1 MRILRPL
8 QMLLLATVVTAAASY
23 AQDRMPTPAPFAR
36 ASQVTATD
44 SISYKTRVMDGN
56 LVGVT
61 ITNYGFVG
69 NNFISR
75 APSLEYPLG
84 AGYEH
89 MVRGGLWVG
98 GIARDENGEFVGV
111 TTATTDGAQGS
122 ASQGATE
129 YTPAGNSIVVRSSL
143 ITNDNYSEDATSELD
158 AISTFSDRPAKRAEN
173 NGEDHRPMGIIVRQ
187 ENFSWSFS
195 KYQHLTIFHYVIK
208 NDGPP
213 LKDVWVGFYNEFASG
228 AKKDQATWPP
238 SGWYNKKWLEVDD
251 TLTVANRDSGVRVV
265 PPMLREHFCF
275 TQPIPDGCD
284 LRRAPYWIGLKLLG
298 AKNSRAD
305 TVAHKRYSL
314 SAWGYAPGSS
324 LRNNDTERYALMST
338 GVIQPIVGDSL
349 MPGGD
354 PVSLLS
360 IGPFSQI
367 DPGDSIEV
375 DFALVGGPDGL
386 LISQRARDIQEHSRF
401 AQRAYDRNYVI
412 PVPPP
417 PPNMKLV
424 TRHNAIDVFW
434 DDVPESA
441 LDPTSPIPQDFEG
454 YRLYVG
460 TDRLDLTKL
469 AQFDLEQSPHDTTG
483 FNTSLAAV
491 RADTT
496 IDGHQYKY
504 RYRINNLRDGF
515 KYFVA
520 VNAYDLGS
528 DEVES
533 LESGISKNNKI
544 MAIPGPSPDE
554 QPVGDRVTVF
564 PNPYRVEA
572 YWDQGQ
578 QARDHYLWFANLPA
592 KALIRIY
599 TLSGDL
605 VFEKDFD
612 GATYQGTDARGV
624 FDPRRELDVGD
635 VRLSGRSWA
644 WNMITRE
651 GQAAA
656 TGLYMYSVED
666 RAGGGK
672 RQIGKFLIVKSDRE
686 DF

>member
-1 MRILRPL
+1 MLRPF
-8 QMLLLATVVTAAASY
+8 LLLIAATTTLAVPAR
-23 AQDRMPTPAPFAR
+23 AQDHARTEAPFAR
-36 ASQVTATD
+36 AAQASAAD
-44 SISYKTRVMDGN
+44 SISYRARVMDGN

-61 ITNYGFVG
+61 VTNYGFIG

-89 MVRGGLWVG
+89 LVRGGLWIG
-98 GIARDENGEFVGV
+98 AIARDENGQFTGV
-111 TTATTDGAQGS
+111 TTATTDGSQGS

-129 YTPAGNSIVVRSSL
+129 FTPAGNAIQVRSSL
-143 ITNDNYSEDATSELD
+143 ITNDNYSPNAISELD
-158 AISTFSDRPAKRAEN
+158 AISTFSDRPAKRAAN
-173 NGEDHRPMGIIVRQ
+173 NGEDHRPMGLIVRQ
-187 ENFSWSFS
+187 ENYSWSFS
-195 KYQHLTIFHYVIK
+195 NYQHLTIFHYVIK

-213 LKDVWVGFYNEFASG
+213 LRDAWVGVYTEFASG
-228 AKKDQATWPP
+228 SKKDQAVWPP
-238 SGWYNKKWLEVDD
+238 SGWYNKKWLALDD

-265 PPMLREHFCF
+265 PPLLREHYCASV
-275 TQPIPDGCD
+275 PIPAACN
-284 LRRAPYWIGLKLLG
+284 LEVAPFWIGLKLLG
-298 AKNSRAD
+298 AKGSLAD
-305 TVAHKRYSL
+305 TVAHKRVSL
-314 SAWGYAPGSS
+314 SAWGYAPGSG
-324 LRNNDTERYALMST
+324 LRNNDTEKYPLMST
-338 GVIQPIVGDSL
+338 GVLQPLVGDSL
-349 MPGGD
+349 QPGGD
-354 PVSLLS
+354 PVALLS

-375 DFALVGGPDGL
+375 DFALVGG
-386 LISQRARDIQEHSRF
+386 ATENAIQEHSRF
-401 AQRAYDRNYVI
+401 AQRAYDRHYVI

-417 PPNMKLV
+417 PPNVKVV
-424 TRHNAIDVFW
+424 TRHNAVDVFW
-434 DDVPESA
+434 DDVPETA

-460 TDRLDLTKL
+460 TDRLELSRL
-469 AQFDLEQSPHDTTG
+469 AQFDLATAPHDTTG
-483 FNTSLAAV
+483 FNTGLQSV

-496 IDGHQYKY
+496 IDGHRY
-504 RYRINNLRDGF
+504 RYHYRITDLRDGF

-533 LESGISKNNKI
+533 LESGISKNNKV
-544 MAIPGPSPDE
+544 MAIPSPAADE

-578 QARDHYLWFANLPA
+578 QVRDHYLWFANLPP

-599 TLSGDL
+599 TLAGDL
-605 VFEKDFD
+605 VFENDFD
-612 GATYQGTDARGV
+612 GATYNGTDARGV
-624 FDPRRELDVGD
+624 YDPRRELDVGD

-666 RAGGGK
+666 KASGK
-672 RQIGKFLIVKSDRE
+672 RQLGKFLIVKSDRE